1 MKKILWL
8 FFVLFLFLLNS
19 EVYGFDN
26 KYFSVSDKGWKITN
40 NTDKC
45 VSFELDPL
53 PENNQISSDSKIL
66 VNVIIIGAEDDD
78 KEECSYYYVEY
89 NEEQLAREI
98 KFMNS
103 QYESLKQDYRI
114 DFIKFLTEE
123 KPDVEPELIK
133 AYAHD
138 YFDKNSNMGKVF
150 LDKTPNHKAYIGE
163 FRIANTCFRYIDI
176 TTLNRVYILA
186 FNFISPLS
194 KENEQKC
201 YEILSNLEPYK
212 EFINSFKAKDKEATK
227 TLSYL
232 YAYGWTILFVVAIAI
247 EIGVKIARKVKA
259 KLAKEFEPIQPSQY
273 SQNSQNQQNPQNSS
287 NNQLL

>member
-114 DFIKFLTEE
+114 DFIKFLTE
-123 KPDVEPELIK
+123 
-133 AYAHD
+133 
-138 YFDKNSNMGKVF
+138 
-150 LDKTPNHKAYIGE
+150 
-163 FRIANTCFRYIDI
+163 
-176 TTLNRVYILA
+176 
-186 FNFISPLS
+186 
-194 KENEQKC
+194 
-201 YEILSNLEPYK
+201 
-212 EFINSFKAKDKEATK
+212 
-227 TLSYL
+227 
-232 YAYGWTILFVVAIAI
+232 
-247 EIGVKIARKVKA
+247 
-259 KLAKEFEPIQPSQY
+259 
-273 SQNSQNQQNPQNSS
+273 
-287 NNQLL
+287 